1 MSNQN
6 SPSQKTA
13 VNVDSQLDDI
23 IATLAKT
30 LLAKR
35 WRLSTAESCTGGLVS
50 ASITAL
56 AGSSEWF
63 ERGYITYSNQAKSE
77 DIDVSQNLI
86 EQYGAVSDQVARAM
100 ALGAKQ
106 NSGSDIA
113 LSITGIAGP
122 SGGSPGK
129 PVGTVCFAWVL
140 STDQMISETKHF
152 VGDRQQI
159 RQQAC
164 DFSLRKLL
172 SLIIAQ

>member
-1 MSNQN
+1 M
-6 SPSQKTA
+6 A
-13 VNVDSQLDDI
+13 
-23 IATLAKT
+23 
-30 LLAKR
+30 
-35 WRLSTAESCTGGLVS
+35 
-50 ASITAL
+50 ASITEL

-122 SGGSPGK
+122 TGGSPEK
-129 PVGTVCFAWVL
+129 PVGTVCFAWL
-140 STDQMISETKHF
+140 LANDQMISEAKHF
-152 VGDRQQI
+152 EGDRQKI

-172 SLIIAQ
+172 SLVIA

>member
-1 MSNQN
+1 MNNKN
-6 SPSQKTA
+6 SPSQKST
-13 VNVDSQLDDI
+13 VDLDIQLDDI
-23 IATLAKT
+23 IAIMAKT
-30 LLAKR
+30 LLAKK

-122 SGGSPGK
+122 TGGSPEK

-140 STDQMISETKHF
+140 TNDQMISETKHF
-152 VGDRQQI
+152 EGDRQQI

-172 SLIIAQ
+172 SLVIA

>member
-1 MSNQN
+1 LNT
-6 SPSQKTA
+6 PQKNDLHEVT
-13 VNVDSQLDDI
+13 QE
-23 IATLAKT
+23 LASVLIKNN
-30 LLAKR
+30 
-35 WRLSTAESCTGGLVS
+35 WCLSTAESCTGGMVA
-50 ASITAL
+50 ASITEL

-63 ERGYITYSNQAKSE
+63 ERGYVTYSNQAKSQ

-86 EQYGAVSDQVARAM
+86 EQHGAVSDQVARAM

-122 SGGSPGK
+122 TGGSPEK
-129 PVGTVCFAWVL
+129 PVGTVCFAWL
-140 STDQMISETKHF
+140 LANDQMISETKHF
-152 VGDRQQI
+152 EGDRQKI

-172 SLIIAQ
+172 SLVIA

>member
-1 MSNQN
+1 MLIKN
-6 SPSQKTA
+6 S
-13 VNVDSQLDDI
+13 
-23 IATLAKT
+23 
-30 LLAKR
+30 
-35 WRLSTAESCTGGLVS
+35 WHLSTAESCTGGMVA
-50 ASITAL
+50 ASITEL

-63 ERGYITYSNQAKSE
+63 ERGYVTYSNQAKSE

-122 SGGSPGK
+122 TGGSPEK

-140 STDQMISETKHF
+140 ANDQMISETKRF
-152 VGDRQQI
+152 TGDRQKI

-172 SLIIAQ
+172 DLLLI

>member
-1 MSNQN
+1 MTNKNSASQSPASNL
-6 SPSQKTA
+6 
-13 VNVDSQLDDI
+13 DIDDI
-23 IATLAKT
+23 IATMAKT
-30 LLAKR
+30 LLAKG

-86 EQYGAVSDQVARAM
+86 EEYGAVSDQVARAM

-122 SGGSPGK
+122 TGGSSEK

-140 STDQMISETKHF
+140 ANDQMISETKHF
-152 VGDRQQI
+152 EGDRQQI

-164 DFSLRKLL
+164 DFSLKKLL
-172 SLIIAQ
+172 DLLRI

>member
-1 MSNQN
+1 LGKSILNT
-6 SPSQKTA
+6 PQKNDLHEVT
-13 VNVDSQLDDI
+13 QE
-23 IATLAKT
+23 LASVLIKNN
-30 LLAKR
+30 
-35 WRLSTAESCTGGLVS
+35 WCLSTAESCTGGMVA
-50 ASITAL
+50 ASITEL

-63 ERGYITYSNQAKSE
+63 ERGYVTYSNQAKSQ

-86 EQYGAVSDQVARAM
+86 EQHGAVSDQVARAM

-122 SGGSPGK
+122 TGGSPEK
-129 PVGTVCFAWVL
+129 PIGTVCFAWAL
-140 STDQMISETKHF
+140 ANDQMISETKYF
-152 VGDRQQI
+152 EGDRQKI

-172 SLIIAQ
+172 SLVIA

>member
-1 MSNQN
+1 MNTVD
-6 SPSQKTA
+6 TA
-13 VNVDSQLDDI
+13 KALADLLLTQDWK
-23 IATLAKT
+23 IAL
-30 LLAKR
+30 
-35 WRLSTAESCTGGLVS
+35 AESCTGGLVC
-50 ASITAL
+50 ATL
-56 AGSSEWF
+56 TELPGSSDWF

-86 EQYGAVSDQVARAM
+86 EQHGAVSDQVARAM

-122 SGGSPGK
+122 TGGSPEK
-129 PVGTVCFAWVL
+129 PVGTVCFAWL
-140 STDQMISETKHF
+140 LANDQMISETKHF
-152 VGDRQQI
+152 EGDRQKI

-172 SLIIAQ
+172 DLLRI

>member
-1 MSNQN
+1 MSNKN
-6 SPSQKTA
+6 SPSHKST
-13 VNVDSQLDDI
+13 VNLDIQLDDI
-23 IATLAKT
+23 IATMAKT
-30 LLAKR
+30 LLAKG
-35 WRLSTAESCTGGLVS
+35 WRLSTAESCTGGLV
-50 ASITAL
+50 ASRITAL

-86 EQYGAVSDQVARAM
+86 EEYGAVSDQVARAM

-122 SGGSPGK
+122 TGGSPEK

-140 STDQMISETKHF
+140 ANDQMISETKHF
-152 VGDRQQI
+152 EGDRQQV

-172 SLIIAQ
+172 DLLRI

>member
-1 MSNQN
+1 MN
-6 SPSQKTA
+6 SKNSAPQSLT
-13 VNVDSQLDDI
+13 VDLDDI

-30 LLAKR
+30 LLANR

-50 ASITAL
+50 ANITAL

-63 ERGYITYSNQAKSE
+63 ERGYVTYSNQAKSE

-86 EQYGAVSDQVARAM
+86 EEYGAVSDQVARAM

-106 NSGSDIA
+106 NSGADIA

-122 SGGSPGK
+122 TGGSPEK

-140 STDQMISETKHF
+140 ANDQMISETKHF
-152 VGDRQQI
+152 EGDRQQI

-172 SLIIAQ
+172 SLVIA

>member
-1 MSNQN
+1 MTNKNSASQSPASNL
-6 SPSQKTA
+6 
-13 VNVDSQLDDI
+13 DIDDI
-23 IATLAKT
+23 IATMAKT
-30 LLAKR
+30 LLAKG

-86 EQYGAVSDQVARAM
+86 EEYGAVSDQVARAM

-122 SGGSPGK
+122 SGGSSEK

-140 STDQMISETKHF
+140 ANDQMISETKYF
-152 VGDRQQI
+152 EGDRQQI

-172 SLIIAQ
+172 NLLRI

>member
-1 MSNQN
+1 MNT
-6 SPSQKTA
+6 PQKNDLHEVT
-13 VNVDSQLDDI
+13 QE
-23 IATLAKT
+23 LARVLIKNN
-30 LLAKR
+30 
-35 WRLSTAESCTGGLVS
+35 WHLSTAESCTGGMVA
-50 ASITAL
+50 ASITEL

-63 ERGYITYSNQAKSE
+63 ERGYVTYSNQAKSE

-122 SGGSPGK
+122 TGGSPEK

-140 STDQMISETKHF
+140 ANDQMDPQVFVPRVGLGAICRMLRWNNRTASRFQQHSLLPSE
-152 VGDRQQI
+152 
-159 RQQAC
+159 
-164 DFSLRKLL
+164 
-172 SLIIAQ
+172 

>member
-1 MSNQN
+1 MTNKKSATESSASN
-6 SPSQKTA
+6 
-13 VNVDSQLDDI
+13 LDIDDV

-30 LLAKR
+30 LLAKG

-86 EQYGAVSDQVARAM
+86 EEYGAVSDQVARAM
-100 ALGAKQ
+100 ALGTKQ
-106 NSGSDIA
+106 NSDSDIA

-122 SGGSPGK
+122 SGGSPEK

-140 STDQMISETKHF
+140 ANDQMISETKHF
-152 VGDRQQI
+152 EGDRQQI

-172 SLIIAQ
+172 DLLRI

>member
-1 MSNQN
+1 MN
-6 SPSQKTA
+6 SKNSAPQSLT
-13 VNVDSQLDDI
+13 VDLDDI

-30 LLAKR
+30 LLANR

-86 EQYGAVSDQVARAM
+86 EEYGAVSDQVARAM

-122 SGGSPGK
+122 SGGSSEK

-140 STDQMISETKHF
+140 ANDQMVSETKHF
-152 VGDRQQI
+152 EGDRQQI

-172 SLIIAQ
+172 SLIIA